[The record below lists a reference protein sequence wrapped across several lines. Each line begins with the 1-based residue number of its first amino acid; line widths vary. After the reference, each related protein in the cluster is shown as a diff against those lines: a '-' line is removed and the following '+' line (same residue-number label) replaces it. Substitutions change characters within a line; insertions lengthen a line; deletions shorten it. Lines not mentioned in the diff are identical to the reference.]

1 MPGKADKPTQ
11 NSALQGIS
19 EQENFMIKV
28 LFICHGRIRT
38 FVWSGLKSRLLGNE
52 NGICTSPLSPYFA
65 RVYRDNLKAKLSGWN
80 LLTGLSS
87 IKMNMI
93 CGERSSCGDE
103 RNAGRVYSAD
113 AIEAEMKRDFGIW
126 FFMWHIPLK
135 QDRIWGT
142 FMNILRMNCWYLKQ
156 LPDNG
161 CIVRN
166 DRK

>member
-93 CGERSSCGDE
+93 CGERSSCG
-103 RNAGRVYSAD
+103 GLLFVYKKMSVWMSVKCRFVYMELLHVQSRD
-113 AIEAEMKRDFGIW
+113 GSWGVWTLRCTEMLSKCSE
-126 FFMWHIPLK
+126 L
-135 QDRIWGT
+135 
-142 FMNILRMNCWYLKQ
+142 LLE
-156 LPDNG
+156 
-161 CIVRN
+161 
-166 DRK
+166 

>member
-1 MPGKADKPTQ
+1 MKNYISFQYYWCGKRFQVLNGVKR
-11 NSALQGIS
+11 IW
-19 EQENFMIKV
+19 EIMIRV

-93 CGERSSCGDE
+93 CGERSSCGEE
-103 RNAGRVYSAD
+103 RNAGR
-113 AIEAEMKRDFGIW
+113 MLWCRWTDFEK
-126 FFMWHIPLK
+126 L
-135 QDRIWGT
+135 
-142 FMNILRMNCWYLKQ
+142 
-156 LPDNG
+156 
-161 CIVRN
+161 CINFLYR
-166 DRK
+166 